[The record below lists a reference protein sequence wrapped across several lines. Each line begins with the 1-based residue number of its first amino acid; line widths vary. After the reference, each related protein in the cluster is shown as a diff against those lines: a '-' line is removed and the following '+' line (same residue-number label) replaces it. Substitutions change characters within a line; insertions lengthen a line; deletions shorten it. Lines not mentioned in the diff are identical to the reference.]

1 MRNYLFGAFAAL
13 FFAVTPIIP
22 VKTSQAAEAACPAY
36 DIFGRVMSDIC
47 WDCMFPITVA
57 GVPFGGGSKPPGA
70 ASPGLIC
77 SCSDKNG
84 VPWFGFPY
92 SSWQPARLVEV
103 VRRPYCS
110 PTLGGSVLQ
119 LTSSRLMGGKHSVE
133 NRDEAR
139 QEGTT
144 FMNYHYFAFP
154 LDVILNM
161 FSGCASDGY
170 MDFDLMYL
178 SEVDPTWNE
187 DQLAFF
193 TNPEVTLVATP
204 VAQAACIGDALAANA
219 GLPSEMMWWCAGS
232 WGGLYPFSG
241 NIKEDISPPQMA
253 ALITTKAIAALHRR
267 LLAWKV
273 MGDAQMCKGVIYP
286 SLPKTQYKLSQL
298 YPLAEANNA
307 HWIGESAYQWGE
319 WRNIP
324 GVGEDFVE
332 MIWRWNDCCVQT
344 F

>member
-1 MRNYLFGAFAAL
+1 MRNYILGVVAAA
-13 FFAVTPIIP
+13 FFAVTPIVP
-22 VKTSQAAEAACPAY
+22 VHTVQAAEAACPAY
-36 DIFGRVMSDIC
+36 NIFGRIMSDIC

-70 ASPGLIC
+70 ANPGFIC
-77 SCSDKNG
+77 SCPDKNG

-92 SSWQPARLVEV
+92 SSWQAARLIEV

-110 PTLGGSVLQ
+110 PTLGGTVLQ
-119 LTSSRLMGGKHSVE
+119 ITQSRHMGGTSE
-133 NRDEAR
+133 SSGDPNEIR
-139 QEGTT
+139 TT
-144 FMNYHYFAFP
+144 FYNYHYFAFP

-187 DQLAFF
+187 DELAFF
-193 TNPEVTLVATP
+193 TNPEVTLVANP
-204 VAQAACIGDALAANA
+204 VAQAACIGDAIVANA
-219 GLPSEMMWWCAGS
+219 GFPSEMMWWCVGS
-232 WGGLYPFSG
+232 WGSMYPFSG
-241 NIKEDISPPQMA
+241 IISTDISPPQSAGLIA
-253 ALITTKAIAALHRR
+253 ARAIAAQHRR

-273 MGDAQMCKGVIYP
+273 MGDAEMCKATIYP
-286 SLPKTQYKLSQL
+286 SLPKTQYKFSQL
-298 YPLAEANNA
+298 YPLAEANNS
-307 HWIGESAYQWGE
+307 HWIGQSSYMWGE

-332 MIWRWNDCCVQT
+332 LVWRWNDCCVQT